1 MQEPQSAASEKPM
14 SDTHEIASGRMS
26 ATIRAQG
33 GELVALSNADGP
45 ALWNGGPEWP
55 RHAPVL
61 FPIVG
66 RLTDDTL
73 IHQGQRYRLTQHGF
87 ARDSLFDWVERSLG
101 RAVLELRESEATLA
115 AFPFRFLLRMT
126 YEIEGATL
134 TVVTRVENPGDAPLT
149 CGVGAHPAFAWPLAE
164 GAAKERHVL
173 VFPQPEPGAGRSV
186 EAGLLGS
193 EIPLPFEGPELA
205 LAEELFA
212 NDAIVIPNAANSS
225 IRFSARNED
234 GQEIRA
240 LTVAWEGY
248 KDLGIW
254 SKPTGAPFLCIEP
267 WFGMASDAGWQ
278 GEFTQKPGLLT
289 LAPGEGRDLVWRVTL
304 DFVPSAVVG

>member
-1 MQEPQSAASEKPM
+1 MSETHRIG
-14 SDTHEIASGRMS
+14 SDRLN

-45 ALWNGGPEWP
+45 VLWHGGPEWP

-73 IHQGQRYRLTQHGF
+73 IHQGRAHRLTQHGF
-87 ARDSLFDWVERSLG
+87 ARDSLFAWIERSDS

-115 AFPFRFLLRMT
+115 AFPFRFRLLMT
-126 YEIEGATL
+126 YEIAAATL
-134 TVVTRVENPGDAPLT
+134 SVVTRVENPGEAPLI
-149 CGVGAHPAFAWPLAE
+149 CGVGAHPAFLWPLAE
-164 GAAKERHVL
+164 GAAKTEHVL
-173 VFPQPEPGAGRSV
+173 VFPQPEPGPGRSV
-186 EAGLLGS
+186 VGGLLGGPL
-193 EIPLPFEGPELA
+193 PLPFTGTELTLQEG
-205 LAEELFA
+205 LFA
-212 NDAIVIPNAANSS
+212 DDALVIPDAANSS
-225 IRFSARNED
+225 VRFSARDARGREL
-234 GQEIRA
+234 RA

-267 WFGMASDAGWQ
+267 WYGMASEAGWQ
-278 GEFTQKPGLLT
+278 GEFADKPGLMT

-304 DFVPSAVVG
+304 DFVPGVAPG

>member
-1 MQEPQSAASEKPM
+1 M
-14 SDTHEIASGRMS
+14 SDTHEIASDRLS

-45 ALWNGGPEWP
+45 ALWDGGPEWP

-61 FPIVG
+61 FPVVG

-73 IHQGQRYRLTQHGF
+73 IHQGQSHRLTQHGF
-87 ARDSLFDWVERSLG
+87 ARDALFDWVERSPA

-126 YEIEGATL
+126 YEIEAATL
-134 TVVTRVENPGDAPLT
+134 TVVTRVENPGDEPLT

-164 GAAKERHVL
+164 GAAKDDHVL
-173 VFPQPEPGAGRSV
+173 VFPQPEPGPGRSV
-186 EAGLLGS
+186 EAGLLGG
-193 EIPLPFEGPELA
+193 EIPLPFEGAELA
-205 LAEELFA
+205 LADNLFA
-212 NDAIVIPNAANSS
+212 NDAIVIPGAVNSS
-225 IRFSARNED
+225 VRFSARDEE
-234 GQEIRA
+234 GREVRA

-254 SKPTGAPFLCIEP
+254 SKPSGAPFLCIEP
-267 WFGMASDAGWQ
+267 WYGMASDIGWQ
-278 GEFTQKPGLLT
+278 GEFADKPGLLT

-304 DFVPSAVVG
+304 DFVPGAAPG